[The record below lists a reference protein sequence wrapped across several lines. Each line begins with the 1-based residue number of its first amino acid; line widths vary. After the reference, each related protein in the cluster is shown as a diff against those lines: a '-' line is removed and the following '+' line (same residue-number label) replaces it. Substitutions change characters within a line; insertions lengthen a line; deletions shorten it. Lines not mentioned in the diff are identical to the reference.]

1 MENKLT
7 SLLKLAKA
15 QGIDMKDVM
24 KEACKE
30 IEKTE
35 EKKRFKVEVEI
46 SNDGFRRYK
55 IKVTDSVSGKEK
67 HGSADKL
74 EIIDREAKWQAQRII
89 EEIKEDANESLAPK
103 LFYLDVDELNEN
115 GRY

>member
-7 SLLKLAKA
+7 SLLKLAKS

-30 IEKTE
+30 IEKVE
-35 EKKRFKVEVEI
+35 EKKRFKVEVEKRE
-46 SNDGFRRYK
+46 DGFRRYT

-67 HGSADKL
+67 FGSADKL
-74 EIIDREAKWQAQRII
+74 ESIEREGKWQAQQIL
-89 EEIKEDANESLAPK
+89 EDIKEEANEALAPK
-103 LFYLDVDELNEN
+103 VFYLDVDELNKD
-115 GRY
+115 GSY

>member
-1 MENKLT
+1 MENKIT
-7 SLLKLAKA
+7 SLLKLAKT

-30 IEKTE
+30 IEKAE
-35 EKKRFKVEVEI
+35 EKKRFKVEIEI

-55 IKVTDSVSGKEK
+55 IKTIDSVSGKEK
-67 HGSADKL
+67 HGSASKL
-74 EIIDREAKWQAQRII
+74 ENIEREAKWQVRQIL

-103 LFYLDVDELNEN
+103 CIYLDVDELDEN
-115 GRY
+115 GGY

>member
-7 SLLKLAKA
+7 SLLKLAKS

-30 IEKTE
+30 IEKAE
-35 EKKRFKVEVEI
+35 EKKRFKVEVEKRE
-46 SNDGFRRYK
+46 DGLRRYT

-67 HGSADKL
+67 IGLADKL
-74 EIIDREAKWQAQRII
+74 ETIEREAKCQAQRII

-103 LFYLDVDELNEN
+103 LFYLDVDELNEDWS
-115 GRY
+115 Y

>member
-7 SLLKLAKA
+7 SLLKLAKS

-24 KEACKE
+24 REACKE

-46 SNDGFRRYK
+46 LNDSFRRYK
-55 IKVTDSVSGKEK
+55 IKVTDSVSSKEK
-67 HGSADKL
+67 CGHADKL
-74 EIIDREAKWQAQRII
+74 ESIEREAKWQAQRII
-89 EEIKEDANESLAPK
+89 EEIKEDANETLVPK

-115 GRY
+115 GGY